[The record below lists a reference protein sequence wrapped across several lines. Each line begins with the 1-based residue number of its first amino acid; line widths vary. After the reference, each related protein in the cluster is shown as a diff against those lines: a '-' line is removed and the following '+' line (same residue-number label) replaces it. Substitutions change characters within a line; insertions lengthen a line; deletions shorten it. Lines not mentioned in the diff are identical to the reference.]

1 MPPLEP
7 ASSALPSTCPVS
19 PNLSPSVK
27 LMEFDL
33 VLAELPFLKVA
44 NDGPG
49 QRGFATRIELGSMP
63 PVVMTSAAR
72 LPRSPSS

>member
-1 MPPLEP
+1 
-7 ASSALPSTCPVS
+7 
-19 PNLSPSVK
+19 
-27 LMEFDL
+27 MEFDL